1 MADRRGRRLTTR
13 SRDKVVNYSWAGFQN
28 ELVRIPIGTKVL
40 LGSFVLEG
48 TFDETIVRT
57 RGIMNIVA
65 DGAVVVET
73 QLGAWGM
80 IRISDT
86 AFAIGVTAIPS
97 PVFDAG
103 DDGWLAWVP
112 FAQRSSL
119 TVGAGPQGMSYVI
132 DSKAQRIIRAGT
144 RIAVV
149 IENSGAV
156 GGIDVTVQLRALA
169 RFRS

>member
-1 MADRRGRRLTTR
+1 MADRRGRRVTTR
-13 SRDKVVNYSWAGFQN
+13 SNRIVNYSWAGFQN
-28 ELVRIPIGTKVL
+28 ELVRVPFGTKVL

-57 RGIMNIVA
+57 RGVLNVVA

-86 AFAIGVTAIPS
+86 AFAIGVTAVPS

-119 TVGAGPQGMSYVI
+119 TVGAGPQGQSYMI

-149 IENSGAV
+149 VENSAAAT
-156 GGIDVTVQLRALA
+156 GIDITVQLRALA